1 MPECER
7 QNQEVSSCIDNFL
20 KEEGM
25 LDDAQAQAV
34 KEIVAWLL
42 TEAIA

>member
-1 MPECER
+1 
-7 QNQEVSSCIDNFL
+7 VSSSIDNFL
-20 KEEGM
+20 KEEGI

-42 TEAIA
+42 AEAIA